1 MAYRVERERLL
12 ARLLVPAFLILM
24 ISLSSGHQPQS
35 PIAPYRIGQDPPI
48 QPCTHVGV
56 IAVDPPS
63 NASFSLQP
71 PKFLTF
77 KVNVTNSCP
86 ITGFSVSLKYN
97 DKVLK
102 FSSLDQPAKVSAG
115 YSGSVLGPQ
124 AQAQRICID
133 NAPIEGVCQ
142 DFDGFGIVSVALYL
156 LARQPTADP
165 TNGLLF
171 QVTFQVLSVGY
182 SQLHFLGQSVLSN
195 AITDSSVGFLPSDGY
210 FTNESCS
217 TGTPKLC
224 TPPVVNFVSNSNPL
238 YLNRPATFNST
249 GSRCT
254 NPGCILQSHTWEWGD
269 TTLVQVNNLT
279 SIIHNYYEHARP
291 YTPTLTINDSYGVL
305 ASKTILVNVISNW
318 IELSVG
324 DVSIDHVR
332 QVYPGTV
339 IHIRSNIINNSSIA
353 ENVTFFISL
362 EDKPLN
368 NVTLPLNP
376 YPFGATGN
384 LTATWDTTGYST
396 RVYRI
401 DAYALPVSG
410 QNSTKHIKVSSYVQL
425 VIPLSTGTLSL
436 SLFQTTGLGVIVLVA
451 IAFLVSRLKK
461 RPSWETE
468 PL

>member
-1 MAYRVERERLL
+1 
-12 ARLLVPAFLILM
+12 
-24 ISLSSGHQPQS
+24 
-35 PIAPYRIGQDPPI
+35 
-48 QPCTHVGV
+48 
-56 IAVDPPS
+56 
-63 NASFSLQP
+63 
-71 PKFLTF
+71 
-77 KVNVTNSCP
+77 
-86 ITGFSVSLKYN
+86 
-97 DKVLK
+97 
-102 FSSLDQPAKVSAG
+102 
-115 YSGSVLGPQ
+115 
-124 AQAQRICID
+124 
-133 NAPIEGVCQ
+133 
-142 DFDGFGIVSVALYL
+142 
-156 LARQPTADP
+156 
-165 TNGLLF
+165 
-171 QVTFQVLSVGY
+171 
-182 SQLHFLGQSVLSN
+182 
-195 AITDSSVGFLPSDGY
+195 
-210 FTNESCS
+210 
-217 TGTPKLC
+217 
-224 TPPVVNFVSNSNPL
+224 
-238 YLNRPATFNST
+238 
-249 GSRCT
+249 
-254 NPGCILQSHTWEWGD
+254 
-269 TTLVQVNNLT
+269 
-279 SIIHNYYEHARP
+279 
-291 YTPTLTINDSYGVL
+291 
-305 ASKTILVNVISNW
+305 VNVISNW

-410 QNSTKHIKVSSYVQL
+410 QNSTRHIKVSSYVQL

>member
-1 MAYRVERERLL
+1 VNGLL
-12 ARLLVPAFLILM
+12 LTRLLVPAFLVLLIL
-24 ISLSSGHQPQS
+24 LSSGHQTQS
-35 PIAPYRIGQDPPI
+35 LLAPYRFSQDPPPS
-48 QPCTHVGV
+48 PCTHIGV
-56 IAVDPPS
+56 IAVDPPN
-63 NASFSLQP
+63 NASFQLQQGS
-71 PKFLTF
+71 FVTF
-77 KVNVTNSCP
+77 KANITNSCP

-97 DKVLK
+97 SKVLK
-102 FSSLDQPAKVSAG
+102 FSSLDQPAKVSG
-115 YSGSVLGPQ
+115 SYSGSVLGSQ

-156 LARQPTADP
+156 LAAQPTPDP
-165 TNGLLF
+165 TSGLLF
-171 QVTFQVLSVGY
+171 QVTFQVVAVGY

-195 AITDSSVGFLPSDGY
+195 AVTGSSVGFLPSDGY
-210 FTNESCS
+210 FTNESCPVS
-217 TGTPKLC
+217 SSRLC
-224 TPPVVNFVSNSNPL
+224 TPPIVNFVSNSIPL

-254 NPGCILQSHTWEWGD
+254 NQGCNIQSRTWEWGD
-269 TTLVQVNNLT
+269 TTLVQVNNVT
-279 SIIHNYYEHARP
+279 TIVHNYSEHARP
-291 YTPTLTINDSYGVL
+291 YTPTLTIEDSYGVL

-324 DVSIDHVR
+324 GVSIDNLR

-339 IHIRSNIINNSSIA
+339 IHIRSNIVNNSSIA
-353 ENVTFFISL
+353 ENATFFISL
-362 EDKPLN
+362 EDRVLSN
-368 NVTLPLNP
+368 RTLSLNP
-376 YPFGATGN
+376 YPYGATGSLN
-384 LTATWDTTGYST
+384 ATWDTTGYSP

-401 DAYALPVSG
+401 DAYALPVYG

-436 SLFQTTGLGVIVLVA
+436 SLFQTTGLGVVVLVA
-451 IAFLVSRLKK
+451 VAFLFSRLRK